1 MSQRVVNDWRGGL
14 WAFAPLAVWIV
25 VVFAMSSSSA
35 SMAETSRFIG
45 PLVRW
50 IYPDISP
57 ETLKVIHVG
66 VRKLAHIFEYSVLAF
81 LSVRAFSL
89 FAGHRLSNWRY
100 LVAIIPVVVVA
111 SLDEYRQ
118 SFDVTR
124 TGTIDDA
131 LLDITSGM
139 LVIVLLWIARRPRL
153 AGQERS
159 PGI

>member
-1 MSQRVVNDWRGGL
+1 MSQRVGNNWRGGL

-45 PLVRW
+45 PLIRW

-66 VRKLAHIFEYSVLAF
+66 VRKLAHIFEYAVLGF
-81 LSVRAFSL
+81 LSVRAFSMV
-89 FAGHRLSNWRY
+89 AGYRLGNWRY
-100 LVAIIPVVVVA
+100 LIAIIPVVLVA
-111 SLDEYRQ
+111 MADEYRQ

-124 TGTIDDA
+124 MGTIEDA
-131 LLDITSGM
+131 ILDIASGM
-139 LVIVLLWIARRPRL
+139 LAIALLWMMRRPRL
-153 AGQERS
+153 AE
-159 PGI
+159 PE